1 MVTFAGH
8 VNDVYHQ
15 NVIMSSQ
22 IDMTI
27 YVYIRPAGLSINIPH
42 HLCCQKYTYHIPGN
56 VHFSST
62 VLIWIYKYLGIE
74 YPLMWETHIC

>member
-27 YVYIRPAGLSINIPH
+27 YVYIRPAGLSI
-42 HLCCQKYTYHIPGN
+42 Y
-56 VHFSST
+56 
-62 VLIWIYKYLGIE
+62 
-74 YPLMWETHIC
+74 